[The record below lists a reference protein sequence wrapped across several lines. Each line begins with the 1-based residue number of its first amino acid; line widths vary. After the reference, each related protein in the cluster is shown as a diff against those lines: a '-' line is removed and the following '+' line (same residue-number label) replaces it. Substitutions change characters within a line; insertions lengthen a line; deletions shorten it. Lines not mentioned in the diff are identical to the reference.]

1 MARIVTRVVPSGKW
15 KFIKNMLGKMR
26 APKSMVL
33 STRRNFL
40 ELKIE
45 VHYFFK
51 VSARN
56 LVVRFQASAASSARY
71 PSLLLGFSKACP
83 ALG

>member
-15 KFIKNMLGKMR
+15 KFIKTWPCKMR

-33 STRRNFL
+33 STRRKFL

-45 VHYFFK
+45 VHHFFK

-56 LVVRFQASAASSARY
+56 FVVRFQASAASSAR
-71 PSLLLGFSKACP
+71 
-83 ALG
+83 